1 MVFGSYGSAMAMS
14 FVSRNVIAD
23 AEQMANRRRIIIGR
37 GYRCS
42 EKRVKVLERCPVSRK
57 KTCAPSR
64 SGELCPVSGKHGDKS
79 AGAGDGR
86 TADPF
91 GALNGLGG
99 LPPGPESISHDIA
112 ANPAKTSQRGQKNTN
127 RGRVDIIRQT
137 AGRGGR
143 GVTVAR
149 NFTGISLAEK
159 QELAK
164 KLQKACGVGGTVKDG
179 CIEIQGDK
187 REEMKR
193 ILTEAGFR
201 PVFAGG

>member
-1 MVFGSYGSAMAMS
+1 M
-14 FVSRNVIAD
+14 SRNKGSNA
-23 AEQMANRRRIIIGR
+23 
-37 GYRCS
+37 S
-42 EKRVKVLERCPVSRK
+42 H
-57 KTCAPSR
+57 KTEGLIP
-64 SGELCPVSGKHGDKS
+64 
-79 AGAGDGR
+79 
-86 TADPF
+86 DPF
-91 GALNGLGG
+91 GALEGLGN
-99 LPPGPESISHDIA
+99 LPAGPADLRDSDQGT
-112 ANPAKTSQRGQKNTN
+112 PAKTSRRGQNSN

-137 AGRGGR
+137 AHRGGK

-149 NFTGISLAEK
+149 NFTGIGLAEK

-164 KLQKACGVGGTVKDG
+164 KMQKTCGVGGTVKDG

>member
-1 MVFGSYGSAMAMS
+1 MSGSKENKPTG
-14 FVSRNVIAD
+14 
-23 AEQMANRRRIIIGR
+23 E
-37 GYRCS
+37 
-42 EKRVKVLERCPVSRK
+42 
-57 KTCAPSR
+57 
-64 SGELCPVSGKHGDKS
+64 SG
-79 AGAGDGR
+79 GAA
-86 TADPF
+86 ADPF
-91 GALNGLGG
+91 AALAGLGD
-99 LPPGPESISHDIA
+99 LPAGPGNQKEPAGPLPE
-112 ANPAKTSQRGQKNTN
+112 KTSKRGQKNTN
-127 RGRVDIIRQT
+127 RGRVDIVRQT

-164 KLQKACGVGGTVKDG
+164 KMQKVCGSGGTVKDG

>member
-1 MVFGSYGSAMAMS
+1 MS
-14 FVSRNVIAD
+14 GNKD
-23 AEQMANRRRIIIGR
+23 
-37 GYRCS
+37 
-42 EKRVKVLERCPVSRK
+42 K
-57 KTCAPSR
+57 KP
-64 SGELCPVSGKHGDKS
+64 SGETG
-79 AGAGDGR
+79 GAA
-86 TADPF
+86 ADPF
-91 GALNGLGG
+91 AALGG
-99 LPPGPESISHDIA
+99 LGELPAGPQPPVEGERVQPE
-112 ANPAKTSQRGQKNTN
+112 KTSKRGEKNTN
-127 RGRVDIIRQT
+127 RGRVDIVRQT

-164 KLQKACGVGGTVKDG
+164 KMQKVCGSGGTVKDG